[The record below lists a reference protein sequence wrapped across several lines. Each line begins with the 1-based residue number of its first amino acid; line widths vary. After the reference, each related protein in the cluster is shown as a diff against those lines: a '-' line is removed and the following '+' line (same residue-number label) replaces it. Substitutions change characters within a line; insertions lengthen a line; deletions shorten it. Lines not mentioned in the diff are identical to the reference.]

1 MYFSMPWRVSL
12 GFMVLAG
19 AFLLTGC
26 TSHLPTPNIP
36 GTPGPMIL
44 VDGES
49 LPTISFD
56 KVIADIPGGRI
67 TGYHYEGM
75 EYTRGYA
82 HKWDENFNNES
93 SDFNTLAMQLL
104 DDAGYRAQAAGHGKL
119 RLEATIRKLTYNS
132 YSNKT
137 DFDQAECEL
146 RWNLFQARQKQPFF
160 TMDTKGAGRVDSSKT
175 GAIKAAFELGLRRL
189 LESEDFAEAVK
200 SQ

>member
-1 MYFSMPWRVSL
+1 MARI
-12 GFMVLAG
+12 AG
-19 AFLLTGC
+19 IYGSGRSISADRL
-26 TSHLPTPNIP
+26 HIP
-36 GTPGPMIL
+36 
-44 VDGES
+44 
-49 LPTISFD
+49 F
-56 KVIADIPGGRI
+56 ADPQHSRNP
-67 TGYHYEGM
+67 
-75 EYTRGYA
+75 RGYA

-104 DDAGYRAQAAGHGKL
+104 DDAGYRAQAPGHGKL